1 MNNAVSS
8 ETTSAV
14 SFVETEHGRM
24 GRRQR
29 GISKKD
35 LQRAK
40 KYGGR

>member
-1 MNNAVSS
+1 MDNVVSS

-14 SFVETEHGRM
+14 SFVEAKDGRM
-24 GRRQR
+24 RRRQR

-40 KYGGR
+40 KYGGK

>member
-8 ETTSAV
+8 ETISAV
-14 SFVETEHGRM
+14 SFVEARDGRM
-24 GRRQR
+24 RRRQR